1 MLLREAA
8 TPDQLQKVRKF
19 LAENPVFNVLPL
31 GDAYA
36 PLLGVSKLFVAAER
50 SAVTGVCSVY
60 QPFNR
65 KPSVAL
71 STATRETKM
80 ILLGV
85 ALSQVSGEFI
95 TLCNHDEVEVVKAHA
110 AVLILESEL
119 QMVAN
124 PPKHV
129 KSNVKVSKV
138 RKKDVEE
145 LDGFYS
151 EQDSRAWTPL
161 QFKVGPFY
169 CVKRNGK
176 IVSAAGTHL
185 KTPQIAHLGSIV
197 TSEAYRR
204 QGLAAACTIALA
216 LDLAS
221 KGRIIS
227 LFVRSDNKPAISMY
241 EKLGFKKIRE
251 IAFITARKDYRG
263 SA

>member
-1 MLLREAA
+1 MLLREGA
-8 TPDQLQKVRKF
+8 TPHQLGKARKF
-19 LAENPVFNVLPL
+19 LAANPVFNVLPL
-31 GDAYA
+31 GDTYA
-36 PLLGVSKLFVAAER
+36 PLLAVSKLFIATER

-60 QPFNR
+60 HPFNR
-65 KPSVAL
+65 KPIVAL
-71 STATRETKM
+71 STATLETKKA
-80 ILLGV
+80 LLEV
-85 ALSQVSGEFI
+85 ALRRVSGEFI
-95 TLCNHDEVEVVKAHA
+95 TLCSQDEVEAVKAHA
-110 AVLILESEL
+110 TILSLEFEL

-124 PPKHV
+124 SLTHI
-129 KSNVKVSKV
+129 KSNVKVSRA
-138 RKKDVEE
+138 RKEDAQE
-145 LDGFYS
+145 LDRFYS

-204 QGLAAACTIALA
+204 QGFAAACTSGLA

-227 LFVRSDNKPAISMY
+227 LFVRSDNGPAISMY

-251 IAFITARKDYRG
+251 IALMWARKDN
-263 SA
+263 

>member
-1 MLLREAA
+1 MLLQEGA
-8 TPDQLQKVRKF
+8 TPHKLGKARKF

-31 GDAYA
+31 GDTYA
-36 PLLGVSKLFVAAER
+36 PLLGVSNLFIATER

-60 QPFNR
+60 HPFNKKR
-65 KPSVAL
+65 SVAL
-71 STATRETKM
+71 STATPETKKA
-80 ILLGV
+80 LLGV
-85 ALSQVSGEFI
+85 ALRQVSGEFI
-95 TLCNHDEVEVVKAHA
+95 TLCSHDEVDAFKAHA
-110 AVLILESEL
+110 TVLSLEFEL

-124 PPKHV
+124 PPKHI
-129 KSNVKVSKV
+129 KSNVKVSRV

-145 LDGFYS
+145 LDRFYS

-176 IVSAAGTHL
+176 IVSVAGTHL
-185 KTPQIAHLGSIV
+185 KTPQIACIGSIA

-204 QGLAAACTIALA
+204 QGLAAACTSALA

-227 LFVRSDNKPAISMY
+227 LFVRSDNKPAVSMY
-241 EKLGFKKIRE
+241 EKLGFRKIRE
-251 IAFITARKDYRG
+251 MAFVTARKDD
-263 SA
+263 

>member
-1 MLLREAA
+1 MLLREGVN
-8 TPDQLQKVRKF
+8 PHQLGKARKF

-31 GDAYA
+31 GDTYA
-36 PLLGVSKLFVAAER
+36 PLLGVSKLFIATEG

-60 QPFNR
+60 HPFNG

-71 STATRETKM
+71 STATPETKRA
-80 ILLGV
+80 LLGI
-85 ALSQVSGEFI
+85 ALRRVSGEFI
-95 TLCNHDEVEVVKAHA
+95 TLCSRDEVEVVKAHA
-110 AVLILESEL
+110 TVLRLEFEL

-124 PPKHV
+124 PPKHI
-129 KSNVKVSKV
+129 KSNVKVSRA
-138 RKKDVEE
+138 RKKDVEG
-145 LDGFYS
+145 LDRFYS

-185 KTPQIAHLGSIV
+185 KTPQIACIGSIA

-204 QGLAAACTIALA
+204 QGFAAACTSALA
-216 LDLAS
+216 SDLAS

-227 LFVRSDNKPAISMY
+227 LFVRCDNKPAISMY
-241 EKLGFKKIRE
+241 EKLGFRKIRE
-251 IAFITARKDYRG
+251 TALITARKDN
-263 SA
+263 

>member
-1 MLLREAA
+1 MLLQEGA
-8 TPDQLQKVRKF
+8 TSRQLGKARKF
-19 LAENPVFNVLPL
+19 LTANPVFNVLPL
-31 GDAYA
+31 GDTYA
-36 PLLGVSKLFVAAER
+36 PLLAVSKLFLATER
-50 SAVTGVCSVY
+50 TAVTGVCSLY
-60 QPFNR
+60 HPFNR

-71 STATRETKM
+71 STATPETKKA
-80 ILLGV
+80 LLNV
-85 ALSQVSGEFI
+85 ALRQVSGEFI
-95 TLCNHDEVEVVKAHA
+95 TLCGHDEVEAVKAYA
-110 AVLILESEL
+110 AVLNLEIEL

-124 PPKHV
+124 PPKHLR
-129 KSNVKVSKV
+129 SNVKVSRV

-145 LDGFYS
+145 LDRFYS

-185 KTPQIAHLGSIV
+185 KTPQIAHLGSIA
-197 TSEAYRR
+197 TSEAYQR
-204 QGLAAACTIALA
+204 QGFAAACTSALA

-227 LFVRSDNKPAISMY
+227 LFVKSDNKPAIGMY